1 MGRGADSLND
11 LSDLVER
18 SGDATVIKAEDIV
31 V

>member
-11 LSDLVER
+11 LVDLVER
-18 SGDATVIKAEDIV
+18 SGVATVIKAEDIV